1 MKRRN
6 LLLLLGGGGSAAL
19 STGTGA
25 FSSME
30 AERSVEVNVVSDSEA
45 FVGYHTPNTDDG
57 TVQNGDRITLVE
69 IRNRFSEEATISLV
83 GAKIDRG
90 DRVLDSDSYRVER
103 RVDDDPPEYE
113 SVEHADVVE
122 APETP
127 DIDTVPTDGFGP
139 GHYERITAEVEGID
153 PNEEVSIAVT
163 VTVKGVAG
171 TSVEAQLFGE
181 TRAFTLTGEDEV
193 SASQT
198 PTVDFKGSSDNAKLD
213 GAESE
218 VLTRVWYRDE
228 SEGEE
233 TLENREE
240 NLSNG
245 QIRNQLFNGSEKSD
259 KRIVAVSLT
268 NLNRTY
274 VREGDELN
282 PGSSVCYEGVPGSE
296 DEFDLD
302 TLSAC
307 D

>member
-6 LLLLLGGGGSAAL
+6 LLLLLGGTGSAAL

-45 FVGYHTPNTDDG
+45 FVGYHTPNTDDE

-69 IRNRFSEEATISLV
+69 IRNRFSGETTISLV
-83 GAKIDRG
+83 GARIDRG
-90 DRVLDSDSYRVER
+90 GRVLDSDSYRVER
-103 RVDDDPPEYE
+103 RIDDDPPEYG
-113 SVEHADVVE
+113 SVDHADVVE
-122 APETP
+122 ATETP
-127 DIDTVPTDGFGP
+127 DIDTVPTDGFRP
-139 GHYERITAEVEGID
+139 GHYERVTAEVEGID

-181 TRAFTLTGEDEV
+181 TRAFTLTGADEV
-193 SASQT
+193 STFET
-198 PTVDFKGSSDNAKLD
+198 PIVDFKGDSDNAKLE

-218 VLTRVWYRDE
+218 IPTRVWYRDE
-228 SEGEE
+228 GEE
-233 TLENREE
+233 EGTLESREE

-268 NLNRTY
+268 DLNRTY
-274 VREGDELN
+274 VREGDDLN
-282 PGSSVCYEGVPGSE
+282 PGSSVCYEGVPESE
-296 DEFDLD
+296 NEFNSD